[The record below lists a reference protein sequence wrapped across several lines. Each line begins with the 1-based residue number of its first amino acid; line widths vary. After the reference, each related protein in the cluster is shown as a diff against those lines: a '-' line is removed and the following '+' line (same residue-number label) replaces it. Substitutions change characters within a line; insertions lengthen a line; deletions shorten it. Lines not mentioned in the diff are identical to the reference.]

1 MTKQFPP
8 NVIRYVIVFII
19 AGIWG
24 KELFIP
30 NYGKQ
35 ISEYVQGCTPFQ
47 IDVITYTGIVLPLFF
62 VVLGGIL
69 ADKYGRKLVWAVFL
83 LLYGG
88 CMFWLQILAPSG
100 ILTTF
105 VPALT
110 VAVFIS
116 LSFVFVSS
124 PLAWLFDYEGND
136 GMKNA
141 YGLLRILMGVSALVI
156 VGIKFMGNADIF
168 SQITTEIA
176 VISSLLVV
184 LMGLW
189 VLTFPENYGTRSLS
203 LPQIAQSGISQFLLG
218 KILPLVVLQAVF
230 IEISAWARVLSFFS
244 FGEAFDL
251 TPERIN
257 TFLSL
262 EYVGAFLCA
271 GIFLVFLRKIE
282 YKKLILYPLVCA
294 VIFSVVMW
302 FSPTPLVFF
311 VLRGGITTFLI
322 VEWVGLLIF
331 VNDSITENRATTLSL
346 LILFMTVVKLAG
358 SHLVEPLFGL
368 GWETLSLVSGGCLL
382 GSLGILFVALRI
394 YHQRGT
400 Q

>member
-35 ISEYVQGCTPFQ
+35 ILEYVQGCTPSQ

-105 VPALT
+105 VPSLT

-124 PLAWLFDYEGND
+124 PLAWLFDSEGND

-203 LPQIAQSGISQFLLG
+203 LPEIAQSGISKFLLG

-282 YKKLILYPLVCA
+282 YKKLIVYPPGVCCSIFCCNVVLPYA
-294 VIFSVVMW
+294 VGIFCAARW
-302 FSPTPLVFF
+302 DHNFSDC
-311 VLRGGITTFLI
+311 RMG
-322 VEWVGLLIF
+322 
-331 VNDSITENRATTLSL
+331 RALN
-346 LILFMTVVKLAG
+346 FRERFN
-358 SHLVEPLFGL
+358 H
-368 GWETLSLVSGGCLL
+368 
-382 GSLGILFVALRI
+382 
-394 YHQRGT
+394 
-400 Q
+400 